1 MSNKLIYL
9 GVEPIE
15 LAGQLAPLT
24 ISCVAATH
32 DKVEVELAQLIDWTD
47 SFWVS
52 GDRRRRRPPNGGGL
66 LSSAEWE
73 RALSD
78 ANLRVPLTWQD
89 VRQLGHP
96 PRRELRFL
104 WTLLSSLDVGHAA
117 LIIHRY
123 YPELNAVANAIVRWV
138 RQPLPDFT
146 TISTGF
152 LELARRHGLRP
163 KPQEPSIDFTRRI
176 HALSETPPSLDECV
190 DRLGL
195 DPGVP
200 QDHPLYRAH
209 ATRVLYQDL
218 RQYFG
223 TLLR

>member
-9 GVEPIE
+9 GVETIE
-15 LAGQLAPLT
+15 LAGQLVPLT
-24 ISCVAATH
+24 LSCVAATH
-32 DKVEVELAQLIDWTD
+32 DKVEVELAQLIDWTEC
-47 SFWVS
+47 FFVS

-73 RALSD
+73 RALND
-78 ANLRVPLTWQD
+78 ANVRVPLSWQD

-96 PRRELRFL
+96 PRRALRFL
-104 WTLLSSLDVGHAA
+104 WTLLNGLEIEHAA

-123 YPELNAVANAIVRWV
+123 YPELNAVVNAIVRWV

-163 KPQEPSIDFTRRI
+163 KPQERSIDFTRRI
-176 HALSETPPSLDECV
+176 DALCDTLPNLDECV
-190 DRLGL
+190 DRRRL

-218 RQYFG
+218 RQHFG
-223 TLLR
+223 TFLR